1 MKNKDIAKR
10 LEAAAQLMALWDY
23 ESFKYKA
30 YEKAAAAVRASETS
44 VADGA
49 KPPGIGPSIA
59 EAVKQI
65 VQTGTFDAYEKLRLQ
80 TPPGVPELL
89 LLPGLGVKS
98 VQTLWRE
105 AHITSVEELKN
116 LGPGLTR
123 YKGFG
128 EKTVQALLAA
138 ADFFLH
144 NRGKLRIDRARQWF
158 SQIENELGRK
168 LLTIG
173 EIRRQMP
180 VVETKEALWVGD
192 GEPPGFSPAAQ
203 DAPLP
208 AKLWIRGDERIWQC
222 SSEDAVWVR
231 WHLTGSEFHVNGV
244 TSRLPEAARSFADEQ
259 EIYFAAGMDYVA
271 PPRRD
276 SENPSSKPPL
286 QASDLRGMVHAHTTY
301 SDGAHTLRQMAVAA
315 QKAGYEYF
323 GVTDHSR
330 TAAYAG
336 GLSIES
342 VRKQHREIE
351 ALNQELAPFR
361 IFKGIESDI
370 LADGSLD
377 YPEDVLNE
385 FDFIIASVHAN
396 LKMDAAT
403 ATARILNA
411 VSHPKTTVLGHPT
424 GRLLLSREGYP
435 LDHKAVIDRCAE
447 TGTAIEINANP
458 ARLDLDWKWVDYAL
472 ERGVKIGVHPDAH
485 SIEGI
490 EDTFWGVLIA
500 QKTGLTPETCFNA
513 ADAVAFEQRCKKS
526 S

>member
-1 MKNKDIAKR
+1 MKNKDVAKK
-10 LEAAAQLMALWDY
+10 LEAAAQLMALWGY

-30 YEKAAAAVRASETS
+30 YEKAAAAVRACETP
-44 VADGA
+44 VAAGA
-49 KPPGIGPSIA
+49 QVPGIGPSIA
-59 EAVKQI
+59 EAVRQI
-65 VQTGTFDAYEKLRLQ
+65 VQTGTFEQYEKLRAQ

-89 LLPGLGVKS
+89 QLPGLGIKS

-105 AHITSVEELKN
+105 AAITSVEELIGAG
-116 LGPGLTR
+116 LGLTR

-128 EKTVQALLAA
+128 EKTVRALLSA
-138 ADFFLH
+138 ADFFIQ
-144 NRGKLRIDRARQWF
+144 NRRKLRIDRARQWF
-158 SQIENELGRK
+158 SQLEIELQTQ

-173 EIRRQMP
+173 EIRRHLP
-180 VVETKEALWVGD
+180 VVENREALWVGN
-192 GEPPGFSPAAQ
+192 GEPAGFSPAEHA
-203 DAPLP
+203 LP
-208 AKLWIRGDERIWQC
+208 IAVKLWVRGDERIWQ
-222 SSEDAVWVR
+222 SSPENAVFSR
-231 WHLTGSEFHVNGV
+231 WYLTGPHTHVQSV
-244 TSRLPEAARSFADEQ
+244 LARLPQGLQTFADEPDV
-259 EIYFAAGMDYVA
+259 YRAAGMEYVA

-276 SENPSSKPPL
+276 AQQPSSAPPL
-286 QASDLRGMVHAHTTY
+286 QLSDLRGMVHAHTTY
-301 SDGAHTLRQMAVAA
+301 SDGLHTLRQMALAV
-315 QKAGYEYF
+315 KNAGYEYF

-336 GLSIES
+336 GLSIEA

-377 YPEDVLNE
+377 YPDEVLDE
-385 FDFIIASVHAN
+385 FDFVVASVHAN
-396 LKMDAAT
+396 LKMDEAT

-435 LDHKAVIDRCAE
+435 LDHKAIIDRCAQ

-458 ARLDLDWKWVDYAL
+458 ARLDLDWQWVDYAL
-472 ERGVKIGVHPDAH
+472 QRGVKIGIHPDAH

-490 EDTFWGVLIA
+490 EDAFWGVEIA

-513 ADAVAFEQRCKKS
+513 ADLPAFERLCKRK
-526 S
+526 